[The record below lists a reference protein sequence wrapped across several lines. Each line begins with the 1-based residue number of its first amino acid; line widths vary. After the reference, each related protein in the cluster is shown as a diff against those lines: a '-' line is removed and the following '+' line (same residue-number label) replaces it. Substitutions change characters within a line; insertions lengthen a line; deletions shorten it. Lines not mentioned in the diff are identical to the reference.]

1 MANIKPITK
10 SEFGTKRWQRY
21 SSYSFAAGDA
31 IVPLVM
37 QELPKAQLSLPIG
50 FSLKDGQAFPVA
62 VQGLKP
68 GVNMFVNA
76 DGRWSGRYIPAAYR
90 GYPFVLA
97 DTEDNKQVLCID
109 ADSGLVSD
117 TEGESFLTPE
127 GEPSK
132 ALGEVLSFLQQIKQ
146 DQKRTLEICK
156 VLQKHNLLQPW
167 PIKLK
172 FDTQEQQIDG
182 LYRVNEKALNAL
194 EYDAYKEVSKAG
206 VLPLAYCQLL
216 SMQHLQDLGRLH
228 SETLKQQGATPE
240 VPDVDKIFGE
250 KIDDDLF
257 NFNF

>member
-1 MANIKPITK
+1 MAKIVPITK
-10 SEFGTKRWQRY
+10 TEFGAKLWRRY

-31 IVPLVM
+31 IAPLVM

-50 FSLKDGQAFPVA
+50 FALKDGQAFPVA

-68 GVNMFVNA
+68 GVNMLVNA
-76 DGRWSGRYIPAAYR
+76 DGSWRGRYIPAAYR

-109 ADSGLVSD
+109 ADSDLVSD
-117 TEGESFLTPE
+117 TEGEPFFTPE

-132 ALGEVLSFLQQIKQ
+132 ALSEVLSFLQQINQ
-146 DQKRTLEICK
+146 DRMRTLEMCK

-167 PIKLK
+167 PIKVK
-172 FDTQEQQIDG
+172 FDTQEQQVDG
-182 LYRVNEKALNAL
+182 LFRVDERALNAL

-216 SMQHLQDLGRLH
+216 SMQHLQDLGRLY
-228 SETLKQQGATPE
+228 SDALKQQGTTPE

-250 KIDDDLF
+250 KVDDDLF